1 MTILRD
7 AIKSFKAFDTY
18 KEPSSIHWFVWL
30 IENPKSPISLT
41 GAIDLYN
48 HDIIHVL
55 LGRGMDVRDEAM
67 VIGFTMGNSEY
78 TNSLVKWLFLFCAR
92 CIYPEGYKFSDA
104 DIKEYNR
111 GYSYGL
117 TRHKRNIHL
126 EKFDVE
132 EDVSDIRKRFGI
144 NHLDLK
150 DYPNLST
157 FG

>member
-18 KEPSSIHWFVWL
+18 KEPSSIHWLVWL
-30 IENPKSPISLT
+30 LENPKSPISLT

-55 LGRGMDVRDEAM
+55 LCRGMDVRDEAM
-67 VIGFTMGNSEY
+67 VIGFTMGNSES
-78 TNSLVKWLFLFCAR
+78 TNSFIKWLFLLCAKT
-92 CIYPEGYKFSDA
+92 IYPEGYRFSGA

-117 TRHKRNIHL
+117 TRRKRNIHTDN
-126 EKFDVE
+126 FDVE

-150 DYPNLST
+150 DYPNLSHY
-157 FG
+157 

>member
-1 MTILRD
+1 MTMLKD
-7 AIKSFKAFDTY
+7 AIETFKRFDTY

-30 IENPKSPISLT
+30 IENPKSPFSLT

-48 HDIIHVL
+48 HDIIHIL
-55 LGRGMDVRDEAM
+55 LGRGMDVKDEAL

-78 TNSLVKWLFLFCAR
+78 TNSLVKWLFLLCAR
-92 CIYPEGYKFSDA
+92 MLYPSGYRFGDA
-104 DIKEYNR
+104 EIKEYNR

-117 TRHKRNIHL
+117 TRRKRNIHL
-126 EKFDVE
+126 EIFDIE

-144 NHLDLK
+144 NHIDLR

-157 FG
+157 F

>member
-1 MTILRD
+1 MTILKD
-7 AIKSFKAFDTY
+7 AIESFKKFDTY

-48 HDIIHVL
+48 HDIIHIL
-55 LGRGMDVRDEAM
+55 LGRGMDVKDEAL

-78 TNSLVKWLFLFCAR
+78 TNSLVKWLFLLCAR
-92 CIYPEGYKFSDA
+92 CLYPKGYRFSRVEIA
-104 DIKEYNR
+104 EFNR

-117 TRHKRNIHL
+117 TRRKRNIHL
-126 EKFDVE
+126 EHFDIR
-132 EDVSDIRKRFGI
+132 EDVSDIRRRFGI
-144 NHLDLK
+144 NHIDLR

-157 FG
+157 F